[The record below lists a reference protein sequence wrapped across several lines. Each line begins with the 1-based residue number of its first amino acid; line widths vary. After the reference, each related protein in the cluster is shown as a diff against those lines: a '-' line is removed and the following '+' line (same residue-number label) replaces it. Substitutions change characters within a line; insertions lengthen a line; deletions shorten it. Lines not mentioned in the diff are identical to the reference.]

1 MSIFSAPSG
10 YTINPGV
17 AGVAVAGVAG
27 VREEVGVVD
36 SRLTGVVSFR
46 LTGVV
51 VDGLADIGVF
61 ILVSQGRLV
70 RRTLVS
76 SGLVVVGV

>member
-1 MSIFSAPSG
+1 M
-10 YTINPGV
+10 
-17 AGVAVAGVAG
+17 
-27 VREEVGVVD
+27 
-36 SRLTGVVSFR
+36 LTGVVSFR

-51 VDGLADIGVF
+51 VDGLPDIGVF

-70 RRTLVS
+70 RRALVS

>member
-1 MSIFSAPSG
+1 M
-10 YTINPGV
+10 
-17 AGVAVAGVAG
+17 
-27 VREEVGVVD
+27 
-36 SRLTGVVSFR
+36 LTGVVSFR

-51 VDGLADIGVF
+51 VDGLPDIGVF